1 MFFQESSKV
10 EGSFDV
16 VAEAIQCAQDELIAA
31 AQSTTTGTNIS
42 SDVDITASP
51 VQKGPDA
58 KDSSYQLPLYE
69 SYGYMKHPQ
78 PLPIHEWA
86 RKFPNLQL
94 VNCQDIDRPEGKNSE
109 KRPRTEEEE
118 NDIVYRD
125 EHAVLRK
132 ILKEQIKKELLEIH
146 QGKISL

>member
-1 MFFQESSKV
+1 MFFQESSKA

-16 VAEAIQCAQDELIAA
+16 VAEAIQCAQDDLNAA
-31 AQSTTTGTNIS
+31 AQSSTTGSDIS
-42 SDVDITASP
+42 SDVDITGSP
-51 VQKGPDA
+51 VQKRPDT
-58 KDSSYQLPLYE
+58 KDSSYQLPVYE
-69 SYGYMKHPQ
+69 SYGYMKQPQ
-78 PLPIHEWA
+78 PLPIQEWA

-109 KRPRTEEEE
+109 KRPRTEEG

-125 EHAVLRK
+125 EQAALRK
-132 ILKEQIKKELLEIH
+132 ILKEQIKKELIEEIH